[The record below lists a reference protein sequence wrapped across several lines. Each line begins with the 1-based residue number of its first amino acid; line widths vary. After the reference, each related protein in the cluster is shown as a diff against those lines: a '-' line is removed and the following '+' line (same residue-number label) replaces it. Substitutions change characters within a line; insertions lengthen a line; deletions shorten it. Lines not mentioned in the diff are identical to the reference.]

1 MGSRIR
7 CKKLENQDLPPNNC
21 LCSHGSIVPRY
32 SAPFSVEKYF
42 ENRGLESAVS
52 EFELVRKIL
61 YVAIPFLIFFTVID
75 ILKLLIEQFVSE
87 DVVAMFP
94 ENIVFYSTR
103 GSLFLT
109 ALADT

>member
-1 MGSRIR
+1 
-7 CKKLENQDLPPNNC
+7 
-21 LCSHGSIVPRY
+21 
-32 SAPFSVEKYF
+32 
-42 ENRGLESAVS
+42 
-52 EFELVRKIL
+52 
-61 YVAIPFLIFFTVID
+61 LIFFTVID